1 MRFLTGGYT
10 ADMEGAASG
19 IGMLLAG
26 APDAALAGGPLG
38 FAGTVATADS
48 PSWVGLHPGSPSL
61 AKGDIVYASLE
72 GRGAVQAFRR
82 TGEQSF
88 VALGEPVPTGRSNCH
103 VAVAPDASYLVAA
116 CWGDGRVVRVS
127 LDGAGRLGPASI
139 APAAVDPYGP
149 DAPAPDAD
157 AGIDI
162 AAAARALRAVA
173 GEYAHL
179 VPGGDGEEEAQA
191 AQAQEHAEAELQD
204 ADARVSRAHEAI
216 FLPGGVVA
224 TTDLGFDLVRF
235 WRPTADG
242 LRPVQQVV
250 LPRGSGPRH
259 MVRHPSGYLYVIT
272 ELSHEVFVLGASRE
286 GVWSV
291 VSGTSIGPGI
301 LPTDTGAELAMSHDA
316 GFLYA
321 GVRGINAIGTLR
333 VRGSGESLEPVALV
347 EAGVD
352 WPRHHL
358 VVRDTLLVA
367 GQKSDDV
374 AALTLDTRTGVPGK
388 LRYRTA
394 VPSPTCLVA
403 LP

>member
-10 ADMEGAASG
+10 ADMDGAGSG
-19 IGMLLAG
+19 IGMLFAG
-26 APDAALAGGPLG
+26 APDDALAGGPLG

-48 PSWVGLHPGSPSL
+48 PSWVARHPSL
-61 AKGDIVYASLE
+61 DVVYASLE
-72 GRGAVQAFRR
+72 GTGAVQGFRR

-88 VALGEPVPTGRSNCH
+88 VALGEPVPTGRLNCH
-103 VAVAPDASYLVAA
+103 VVVSPDASYLVAA
-116 CWGDGRVVRVS
+116 CWGDGRVVRVG
-127 LDGAGRLGPASI
+127 LDAAGRPGAASI

-149 DAPAPDAD
+149 DAPPRDAD
-157 AGIDI
+157 GTDGGIDL
-162 AAAARALRAVA
+162 AAAARALREVA
-173 GEYAHL
+173 GEYAYL
-179 VPGGDGEEEAQA
+179 IPGGDGEEEA
-191 AQAQEHAEAELQD
+191 AQALTHAEAEPQD
-204 ADARVSRAHEAI
+204 ADARVSRAHEAM
-216 FLPGGVVA
+216 FLPGGLVV
-224 TTDLGFDLVRF
+224 TTDLGYDLVRF
-235 WRPTADG
+235 WRATPEG

-250 LPRGSGPRH
+250 LPKGSGPRH
-259 MVRHPSGYLYVIT
+259 MVRHPSGHVYVIT

-291 VSGTSIGPGI
+291 VGGTSIAPGV
-301 LPTDTGAELAMSHDA
+301 LPTDTGAELALSHDA
-316 GFLYA
+316 AFLYA
-321 GVRGINAIGTLR
+321 GVRGTNTIGTLR

-374 AALTLDTRTGVPGK
+374 ASLTLDTRTGVPGK
-388 LRYRTA
+388 VRHRTA

>member
-10 ADMEGAASG
+10 ADMDGAGSG
-19 IGMLLAG
+19 IGMLVAG
-26 APDAALAGGPLG
+26 AGDDSLAGGPLG

-48 PSWVGLHPGSPSL
+48 PSWVTRHPSL
-61 AKGDIVYASLE
+61 DVVYASLE
-72 GRGAVQAFRR
+72 GRGVVQGFRR

-88 VALGEPVPTGRSNCH
+88 VALGEPVTTGKLNCH
-103 VAVAPDASYLVAA
+103 VVVSPDASYLVAA
-116 CWGDGRVVRVS
+116 CWGDGRVVRVN
-127 LDGAGRLGPASI
+127 LDAAGRLRAASI

-149 DAPAPDAD
+149 DAPARDVD
-157 AGIDI
+157 GGMDL
-162 AAAARALRAVA
+162 AAAARALREVA

-179 VPGGDGEEEAQA
+179 IPGGDREDET
-191 AQAQEHAEAELQD
+191 EAELAPEQAGTEPED

-216 FLPGGVVA
+216 FLPRGLVA

-235 WRPTADG
+235 WQPTADS
-242 LRPVQQVV
+242 LRPVQEVV
-250 LPRGSGPRH
+250 LPKGSGPRH

-272 ELSHEVFVLGASRE
+272 ELSHEVFVLGPSRE
-286 GVWSV
+286 GVWGM
-291 VSGTSIGPGI
+291 VSGTSIGHGL
-301 LPTDTGAELAMSHDA
+301 LPTDTGAELALSHDA
-316 GFLYA
+316 AFLYA
-321 GVRGINAIGTLR
+321 GVRGTNTIGTLR

-374 AALTLDTRTGVPGK
+374 ASLTLDTRTGVPGK
-388 LRYRTA
+388 MRHRTA